1 MKARSLK
8 TKEEPMS
15 QSESESR
22 KKLKTGRLKESSLI
36 REGSAFLFYS
46 SL

>member
-15 QSESESR
+15 DSESESR
-22 KKLKTGRLKESSLI
+22 KKLMSRQAG
-36 REGSAFLFYS
+36 
-46 SL
+46 